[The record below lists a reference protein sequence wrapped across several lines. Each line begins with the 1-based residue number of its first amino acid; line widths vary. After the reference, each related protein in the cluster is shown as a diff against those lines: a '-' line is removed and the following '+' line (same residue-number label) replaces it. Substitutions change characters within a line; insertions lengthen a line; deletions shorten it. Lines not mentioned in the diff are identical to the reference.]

1 MLRAYTQSRK
11 ARVGVINT
19 VDLGHCVSASLKG
32 SSEPTR
38 GYFRPEDVSD
48 GKVNV
53 LVIGEDKHCYAIT
66 YNSSEDAHGF
76 MPIVVMIPQ
85 EFVEFT

>member
-1 MLRAYTQSRK
+1 MLRAYTQSRR
-11 ARVGVINT
+11 ARVGVVNA
-19 VDLGHCVSASLKG
+19 VDLGHYISASLKG

-53 LVIGEDKHCYAIT
+53 LVIGEDKLAT
-66 YNSSEDAHGF
+66 PS
-76 MPIVVMIPQ
+76 PIIQ
-85 EFVEFT
+85 ARTLTDLCQ